1 MESFNKPV
9 FLKEDSTLKQR
20 LEYLK
25 EKNINDDNYYNIK
38 MGVDGENQ
46 LAYHLKRMNIPMY
59 VLRDIHLSTD
69 GFNAQIDFVVITS
82 HHCYFIECK
91 NYNAKTIKVDSNG
104 NFKQNTK
111 SNREYKGIKSPLS
124 QANEQ
129 LELFKRI
136 YMDEKHDFNE
146 KNFNKYFKTMV
157 IFANPEII
165 LDTKEASSYI
175 KYNVLKIDN
184 FVKQLKYDEEH
195 QTEVILNNDQML
207 KLANYFKYKHV
218 DVKFDD
224 VELDRIMQESFLDYE
239 IVEDIGRE
247 ILQKILRV
255 IIIIGL
261 VLFMIL
267 IWILIYYYCI
277 YILK

>member
-1 MESFNKPV
+1 MESFNKPE
-9 FLKEDSTLKQR
+9 FLKGDSTLEKR

-46 LAYHLKRMNIPMY
+46 LAYHLKRLNIPMY
-59 VLRDIHLSTD
+59 VLRDIHLSID

-224 VELDRIMQESFLDYE
+224 VAIDKIMQEPFLDYE